1 MVKTR
6 VEGNVIYVTWENAWR
21 TLGMGL
27 CILALMLVGVHVSG
41 VYGNPFTKEELR
53 DEVRN
58 RLLAS
63 GKYKESDIVELDC
76 TYSSS
81 GAYTVCVTFTDET
94 IHSYEYVLD
103 RNGTAFVLADE
114 AEKTEQKEGDR
125 PQETITVEDTSLYQ
139 D

>member
-21 TLGMGL
+21 TLGIGL
-27 CILALMLVGVHVSG
+27 CILSLMLVGVHVSG
-41 VYGNPFTKEELR
+41 AYGNPFTKEELR

-63 GKYKESDIVELDC
+63 GKYKESDIVELTC

-81 GAYTVCVTFTDET
+81 GAYTVHVTFTDET
-94 IHSYEYVLD
+94 IHSYQYDLD
-103 RNGTAFVLADE
+103 ENGTAFVLADE
-114 AEKTEQKEGDR
+114 AKKTEQKEKDR
-125 PQETITVEDTSLYQ
+125 SQDTITVEDMSPYQ